1 MIEATV
7 GSAPS
12 VLLLGP
18 VRGLVDDAL
27 QVADALV
34 GFAAEALGIAVSPE
48 ELRSLVAY
56 FGDAAAEPAVPLSS
70 SEIAEVRGLVRFG
83 EVTVPNPSVLAALG
97 FGRERGAPVAP
108 LDPSDDGAAEMFT
121 DHIGYFE
128 LVRRTV
134 RENRLARSP
143 PSPSTADEFAL
154 AWDRELAGG
163 RGSRRYAEAR
173 NTHVAE
179 GARTLGS
186 GRRRI
191 AVVVDRERFDGVRAA
206 LAGAART

>member
-1 MIEATV
+1 MIETTV
-7 GSAPS
+7 GEAPS
-12 VLLLGP
+12 VLVLGP
-18 VRGLVDDAL
+18 VRGLVDDAAR
-27 QVADALV
+27 V
-34 GFAAEALGIAVSPE
+34 AEALTGFAPEALGVAVSPE

-56 FGDAAAEPAVPLSS
+56 FGDAAVEPAVPLSP
-70 SEIAEVRGLVRFG
+70 SEVAEVRGLVRFG
-83 EVTVPNPSVLAALG
+83 EVTVPNPSVLAAVR
-97 FGRERGAPVAP
+97 FARERDAPVAA
-108 LDPSDDGAAEMFT
+108 LDPSDEGAAEMFT

-134 RENRLARSP
+134 RENRLGRSP

-173 NTHVAE
+173 NAHVAQE
-179 GARTLGS
+179 ARKLGT
-186 GRRRI
+186 GRRRL

-206 LAGAART
+206 LAGAPPP